1 MAGDLLP
8 ALDPLLDPR
17 SPAAQ
22 AALDRTSYS
31 VRGRVGNPGRRV
43 LRPRCR
49 SGPRLPVR
57 FRCRLRAAPA
67 RRASS
72 DQAGGSAPSPLP
84 SRRHSQ
90 GCTTA
95 PGPASL
101 AAWPGVGGR
110 VAGPA
115 AVVHAARADVTA
127 GDSTDSSGPAA
138 PEAPPA
144 T

>member
-22 AALDRTSYS
+22 AVLNRTSYS
-31 VRGRVGNPGRRV
+31 VRGRVGTRV
-43 LRPRCR
+43 GAFFAPVPVRPAASAQPRCW
-49 SGPRLPVR
+49 
-57 FRCRLRAAPA
+57 FRAAPT

-90 GCTTA
+90 GCTTSTD
-95 PGPASL
+95 PASL
-101 AAWPGVGGR
+101 AFRRAL
-110 VAGPA
+110 AGEWRGLRPSCTL
-115 AVVHAARADVTA
+115 RAPT
-127 GDSTDSSGPAA
+127 
-138 PEAPPA
+138 
-144 T
+144 